1 MVQGVI
7 AAEGILSDTSPA
19 PRFGWSPANYWLA
32 FFGEPSADGDW
43 RWQFGGHHLAINVA
57 VTGGSTSMSPSVIGI
72 EPASNYLTRKVT
84 EAGRWVWPK
93 RRR

>member
-19 PRFGWSPANYWLA
+19 PRLGWSPANYWLA
-32 FFGEPSADGDW
+32 FFGEPSVDGDR

-57 VTGGSTSMSPSVIGI
+57 ATGGSTSMSPSVIGI
-72 EPASNYLTRKVT
+72 EPAATT
-84 EAGRWVWPK
+84 
-93 RRR
+93 